1 MGSFGGH
8 ALPGSF
14 FIVYAFFLTTCAYV
28 KFLQSSKG
36 DTRFKSF
43 ASFYFPYGK
52 LQRFPLEGLL
62 KVLLTTI
69 ALSIEIYTGFNNG
82 KFVAMGNAQHAT
94 MFAYFGFNGVIDL
107 LQHFKAPLPRD
118 TEYVTLAM
126 AFMVEGLLFKF
137 HLHGRSQLDVLVH
150 TLLLY
155 VVYACIISVIV
166 EMKYRHSILSPLAR
180 AYFSLIQGTWFW
192 QVGFI
197 LYNPSPNAVPWKA
210 DDHGELTLVTLLFAW
225 HALADFIILLVTTV
239 TIHVCCRRRNGIAE
253 NDVGLKRLLHSG
265 SNGQAVVCVQSD
277 SDSDLEF
284 EQPAVGVN
292 R

>member
-1 MGSFGGH
+1 MGTFGGH
-8 ALPGSF
+8 ALPGTF
-14 FIVYAFFLTTCAYV
+14 FVIYALFLTICACL
-28 KFLQSSKG
+28 KFQQSSKRG
-36 DTRFKSF
+36 TRFKSF

-62 KVLLTTI
+62 KVLLTTV
-69 ALSIEIYTGFNNG
+69 ALSIEIFTGFDNG
-82 KFVAMGNAQHAT
+82 KFVFMGNAQHAT

-137 HLHGRSQLDVLVH
+137 HLHGRTQLDILVH

-166 EMKYRHSILSPLAR
+166 EMKYRRSILSPLAR
-180 AYFSLIQGTWFW
+180 AYFLLIQGTWFW

-197 LYNPSPNAVPWKA
+197 LYNPSPNAIKWNEEE
-210 DDHGELTLVTLLFAW
+210 HGELTLATILFAW
-225 HALADFIILLVTTV
+225 HALADFIILLVTAV
-239 TIHVCCRRRNGIAE
+239 TIHVCCRRGNGIAE

-265 SNGQAVVCVQSD
+265 SNDQSAVCVQSD
-277 SDSDLEF
+277 SGSDLEF
-284 EQPAVGVN
+284 EQPTVGVN

>member
-8 ALPGSF
+8 VLPGSI
-14 FIVYAFFLTTCAYV
+14 FILFSFMMSINACVTFH
-28 KFLQSSKG
+28 QSSRRGK
-36 DTRFKSF
+36 RFKSF
-43 ASFYFPYGK
+43 SFFYVPCVR
-52 LQRFPLEGLL
+52 LQRVPLEAVL
-62 KVLLTTI
+62 KLLLTTVGI
-69 ALSIEIYTGFNNG
+69 GIEVYNGFSNG
-82 KFVAMGNAQHAT
+82 KFVVMGNAQHAT
-94 MFAYFGFNGVIDL
+94 MYAYFGFNALTEL
-107 LQHFKAPLPRD
+107 LVHFKAPLPRN

-166 EMKYRHSILSPLAR
+166 EMKYRYSILSPLAR
-180 AYFSLIQGTWFW
+180 AYFLLIQGTWFW

-225 HALADFIILLVTTV
+225 HALADFIILLVTAV
-239 TIHVCCRRRNGIAE
+239 TIHVCCRRRNEMAE
-253 NDVGLKRLLHSG
+253 TEVGLKRLLHSG
-265 SNGQAVVCVQSD
+265 SNDQLAVCVQSD
-277 SDSDLEF
+277 TDGDI
-284 EQPAVGVN
+284 
-292 R
+292 